1 MPAPIKSAE
10 TATRIRDPNS
20 ARLNGERLAEVP
32 QLADRAE
39 KLYAA
44 AEEWVATHASEGK
57 SDGGAVAE

>member
-1 MPAPIKSAE
+1 MVTALIAAGLDSPDAIKQAG
-10 TATRIRDPNS
+10 R
-20 ARLNGERLAEVP
+20 ERLAEVP